1 MSSPAEKQQEPIF
14 DSREARIAWERE
26 RIAEADADI
35 AAGRVIADE
44 DLDGW
49 LADLVAGKPVPIP

>member
-1 MSSPAEKQQEPIF
+1 MSSPAEKQQDPIF
-14 DSREARIAWERE
+14 DSREARLAWERD

-35 AAGRVIADE
+35 AAGRVIPDK

-49 LADLVAGKPVPIP
+49 LADLVAGKPVRIP

>member
-1 MSSPAEKQQEPIF
+1 MSSSAEKQQGPVF
-14 DSREARIAWERE
+14 DSREARVRWERA
-26 RIAEADADI
+26 RIAEADADV

-44 DLDGW
+44 DLDSW

>member
-1 MSSPAEKQQEPIF
+1 MSLPAEKHPTPSF
-14 DSREARIAWERE
+14 DSREGRLAWERE

-35 AAGRVIADE
+35 ADGRVIPDE

-49 LADLVAGKPVPIP
+49 LADLVAGKPVRVP

>member
-1 MSSPAEKQQEPIF
+1 MSSPAKKNQEPVF
-14 DSREARIAWERE
+14 DSREARLAWERE

-44 DLDGW
+44 ELDDW
-49 LADLVAGKPVPIP
+49 LADLVAGKPVRIP

>member
-1 MSSPAEKQQEPIF
+1 MSSIAEKQDEPTL
-14 DSREARIAWERE
+14 DSREARLAWERE